1 MPSQPCHDRK
11 WPFNVPQIAS
21 PFDAKGAV
29 ISCKRRAVL
38 TQITFRRKASD
49 EKT

>member
-1 MPSQPCHDRK
+1 MRNKPLANQLMPSQPCHDRK

-29 ISCKRRAVL
+29 ISCK
-38 TQITFRRKASD
+38 
-49 EKT
+49 